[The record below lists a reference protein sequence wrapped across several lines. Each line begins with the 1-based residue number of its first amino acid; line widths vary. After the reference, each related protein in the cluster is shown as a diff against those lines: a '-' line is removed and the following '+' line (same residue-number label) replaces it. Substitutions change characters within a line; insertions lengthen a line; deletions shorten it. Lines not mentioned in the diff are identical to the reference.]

1 MQSMRLLPSGVGSV
15 LSAICRARQSTA
27 VFVPLA
33 VALLPVLV
41 TGCATSQDSPGFWQR
56 FGQALAAS
64 DNSVPVSPAPTP
76 VYVPPVPASGD
87 PSDIIAGIGQTILQ
101 QNPPMTRTAPAKIER
116 VAVLK
121 VMDIESKA
129 IIQRAN
135 GEMYLIEYGVGA
147 LSLWRYE
154 GKVVLVYSPGLF
166 LGVGSSIVL
175 PEVEEKARIWNAERL
190 Q

>member
-1 MQSMRLLPSGVGSV
+1 M
-15 LSAICRARQSTA
+15 
-27 VFVPLA
+27 
-33 VALLPVLV
+33 
-41 TGCATSQDSPGFWQR
+41 
-56 FGQALAAS
+56 
-64 DNSVPVSPAPTP
+64 
-76 VYVPPVPASGD
+76 
-87 PSDIIAGIGQTILQ
+87 
-101 QNPPMTRTAPAKIER
+101 
-116 VAVLK
+116 LK